1 MFVEPKMRVPK
12 KKKEKGKKGEAIFD
26 VKEKKSKVKPKVKS
40 EVRRGYK

>member
-1 MFVEPKMRVPK
+1 MFVEPKMRVP
-12 KKKEKGKKGEAIFD
+12 KKEKGKKGEAIFD